1 MKKLLG
7 LFVFT
12 LAAASCGSKS
22 SSKKAEPAPPPA
34 TETAQRSTTET
45 APLRLTD
52 ADKSELYETCNE
64 TRNYSLTLEEQ
75 NDFCACTVVKL
86 DKKLSRSEAYALK
99 DKDQSE
105 INRVVEPIA
114 TACLEELDII

>member
-12 LAAASCGSKS
+12 LAATSCGSKS

-34 TETAQRSTTET
+34 AETAQRSSTET

-64 TRNYSLTLEEQ
+64 TRNYNLTVEQQ
-75 NDFCACTVVKL
+75 NDFCACTVIKL
-86 DKKLSRSEAYALK
+86 DKKLNRSEAYALK
-99 DKDQSE
+99 DKDQTE
-105 INRVVEPIA
+105 INKVVEPIA
-114 TACLEELDII
+114 KACIEELDLI